1 MPTPF
6 YLAGNP
12 LIAEDYFR
20 LQESIFLK
28 EKHVEK
34 KVPSPAIEEV
44 STAELSE
51 DLRDFV
57 SKYLL
62 PLKLNRTHLFNTRSI
77 PDILNNSYT
86 MGEAVVNFKQL
97 NDYRNINKFLETV
110 NERLA
115 PGGLFI
121 NNMETH
127 RVRKDRILK
136 NVPAILRSLY
146 YTFDFLYHRIV
157 PKLKFVRSL
166 YFKKTKGY
174 GRVLTRA
181 EAIGRLYACGFE
193 IIDEKKIDGRLH
205 FVAKKVKEPSFD
217 RNPTYGPLIYLRR
230 VGKGGKIIKVAKVR
244 TMHPYAEYLQ
254 QYVFN
259 KNNLKEGGKIKDD
272 FRISRIGRVFRKY
285 WIDELPMI
293 INVLK
298 RDLKLVGVRPIST
311 HYFSLY
317 PESLQRKRTQFK
329 PGLLPPFYAD
339 MPKTLDD
346 IIQSEMAYLNAYEKQ
361 PILTD
366 FKYLLKILKNI
377 VFGGNRS
384 A

>member
-6 YLAGNP
+6 YLSGNP
-12 LIAEDYFR
+12 TIAKDYFR

-28 EKHVEK
+28 EGRIK
-34 KVPSPAIEEV
+34 KKALTPQIETV
-44 STAELSE
+44 SIAELSN
-51 DLRDFV
+51 DLRDFI
-57 SKYLL
+57 SKYLI
-62 PLKLNRTHLFNTRSI
+62 PLTLNRTHLFNTRNTA
-77 PDILNNSYT
+77 DIKNNSHE
-86 MGEAVVNFKQL
+86 MGEAIVNFKQL
-97 NDYRNINKFLETV
+97 NDYRNINKFLEAV
-110 NERLA
+110 NESLA

-121 NNMETH
+121 NSMETH
-127 RVRKDRILK
+127 KVRKDRILQ
-136 NVPAILRSLY
+136 NVPSAFQSLY
-146 YTFDFLYHRIV
+146 YTLDFLYHRII
-157 PKLKFVRSL
+157 PKLKFVRSF
-166 YFKKTKGY
+166 YFKQTKGY

-193 IIDEKKIDGRLH
+193 IIEEKNIDGRLH
-205 FVAKKVKEPSFD
+205 FVAKKTKKPSYD
-217 RNPTYGPLIYLRR
+217 TNPTYGPLIYLRR

-285 WIDELPMI
+285 WIDELPML

-298 RDLKLVGVRPIST
+298 RDLKLVGVRPISA

-346 IIQSEMAYLNAYEKQ
+346 IIQSEMTYLNSYEKQ
-361 PILTD
+361 PLLTD
-366 FKYLLKILKNI
+366 AKYLLKIIKNI
-377 VFGGNRS
+377 VFGGKRS

>member
-6 YLAGNP
+6 YLSGNP
-12 LIAEDYFR
+12 VIAEDYFR

-28 EKHVEK
+28 EKRTK
-34 KVPSPAIEEV
+34 KKILTPAIDAANI
-44 STAELSE
+44 AELSE

-57 SKYLL
+57 SKYLI
-62 PLKLNRTHLFNTRSI
+62 PLSLNRTHLFNTRNI
-77 PDILNNSYT
+77 TELQNNALAT
-86 MGEAVVNFKQL
+86 GEAIVNFKKM

-110 NERLA
+110 NESLV

-121 NNMETH
+121 NSIETH
-127 RVRKDRILK
+127 RVRKDRILQ
-136 NVPAILRSLY
+136 NIPAILRSPY
-146 YTFDFLYHRIV
+146 YTLDFLYHRII
-157 PKLKFVRSL
+157 PKLKFVRRL
-166 YFKKTKGY
+166 YFKQTKGY
-174 GRVLTRA
+174 GRVLTRS

-193 IIDEKKIDGRLH
+193 IVEEKNIDGRLH
-205 FVAKKVKEPSFD
+205 FVAKKVKKPSYD
-217 RNPTYGPLIYLRR
+217 TNPTYGPLIYLRR

-272 FRISRIGRVFRKY
+272 FRISRIGRIFRKY
-285 WIDELPMI
+285 WIDELPML

-298 RDLKLVGVRPIST
+298 RDLKLVGVRPISA

-346 IIQSEMAYLNAYEKQ
+346 IIQSELAYLNSYEKQ
-361 PILTD
+361 PFLTD
-366 FKYLLKILKNI
+366 VKYLLKILKNI
-377 VFGGNRS
+377 VFAGKRS